1 MRLLLPLIAF
11 LAAFAPAAAFAT
23 ITVRAERKDVAPL
36 IASPTEGF
44 FDVFIETTG
53 PNPSI
58 GGFQVVVDLIILNG
72 QIGVVP
78 PYAKVTT
85 NVAPPGGVQTPR
97 NQLIA
102 ENFTPNVDGDN
113 NALHASA
120 SAFLATGAVPA
131 ANGAG
136 LMRVPFVIPAGSST
150 PNVIFHINT
159 TLTGTA
165 LADQFGNTI
174 PYSTMDGGIFVPEPA
189 ALSMIAAVA
198 TPLLLRRRR

>member
-1 MRLLLPLIAF
+1 L
-11 LAAFAPAAAFAT
+11 T
-23 ITVRAERKDVAPL
+23 
-36 IASPTEGF
+36 
-44 FDVFIETTG
+44 
-53 PNPSI
+53 
-58 GGFQVVVDLIILNG
+58 
-72 QIGVVP
+72 
-78 PYAKVTT
+78 
-85 NVAPPGGVQTPR
+85 
-97 NQLIA
+97 A

-159 TLTGTA
+159 TPLTGTA
-165 LADQFGNTI
+165 LADQFGNAI

-189 ALSMIAAVA
+189 ALPALIAIT
-198 TPLLLRRRR
+198 TPLLLRR